1 VVNNDGSHE
10 TPPVGDGPQPS
21 IPAMPSV
28 PRGELYRGMPFLL
41 LDVGGLRHSL
51 GWQDHR
57 KAGPSFVVARL
68 SRLGT
73 INVKG
78 RFPLTEQGWANAWR
92 ALSGRD
98 ASAAAA
104 VAAVLLKRE
113 AAGRKSAALA
123 ALDAESLVCL
133 RRLKYNGGSGGV
145 PLAKGQ
151 AYDLRFLG
159 DRIMVSPPGLAEA
172 IVELPYRDIETLEVG
187 GPGRVDKP
195 TGEVLAVT
203 LAVGLLG
210 AVLGLFVLGLLGF
223 FLGALIFGLV
233 GALVGAGAAKTE
245 TIVRIRGES
254 AALYFVHTER
264 RPEAL
269 RMQLSEPLRAIRIA
283 RGVQAGDAD
292 ELAKLGSGSISDQL
306 SKLASLL
313 QQDLIT
319 RDEFEQLKAR
329 LIAKP

>member
-1 VVNNDGSHE
+1 VVSHNGSQE
-10 TPPVGDGPQPS
+10 TPQVGADPQPS

-28 PRGELYRGMPFLL
+28 PRGELYRGMPFLP
-41 LDVGGLRHSL
+41 LDAGDLRHNL
-51 GWQDHR
+51 GWQDDR
-57 KAGPSFVVARL
+57 NAGPSFVVVRL
-68 SRLGT
+68 SRLGA
-73 INVKG
+73 VKVKE
-78 RFPLTEQGWANAWR
+78 RFPLTEQGWVGAWQ

-104 VAAVLLKRE
+104 VAAALAKRE
-113 AAGRKSAALA
+113 AAGRKSVALA
-123 ALDAESLVCL
+123 ALDAESLACL
-133 RRLKYNGGSGGV
+133 RRLRYNGGSDGV

-151 AYDLRFLG
+151 AYDVRFLG
-159 DRIMVSPPGLAEA
+159 DRLMVLPPGLAEA
-172 IVELPYRDIETLEVG
+172 IVELPYRDIETVEVG

-223 FLGALIFGLV
+223 LLGALIFGLV
-233 GALVGAGAAKTE
+233 GALLGAGAAKTE

-254 AALYFVHTER
+254 AALYFLHTER

-269 RMQLSEPLRAIRIA
+269 RMQLSEPLRAIRVA
-283 RGVQAGDAD
+283 RGEQAGDSD
-292 ELAKLGSGSISDQL
+292 ELAKVGSGSISDQL

-329 LIAKP
+329 LIANP

>member
-1 VVNNDGSHE
+1 VVSNNGSHE
-10 TPPVGDGPQPS
+10 TRQVGADTQPS

-41 LDVGGLRHSL
+41 LDAGGLRHNL
-51 GWQDHR
+51 GWQDDR
-57 KAGPSFVVARL
+57 NAGPSFVVVRL
-68 SRLGT
+68 SPLGA
-73 INVKG
+73 VKVKE

-104 VAAVLLKRE
+104 VAAALVKRE
-113 AAGRKSAALA
+113 AAGRKSATLA

-133 RRLKYNGGSGGV
+133 RRLRYNGGSGV
-145 PLAKGQ
+145 PLAKGH

-159 DRIMVSPPGLAEA
+159 DRIMVLPPGVAEA
-172 IVELPYRDIETLEVG
+172 IVELPYQDVETLEVG

-195 TGEVLAVT
+195 TGDVLAVT

-233 GALVGAGAAKTE
+233 GALLGAGAAKTE

-254 AALYFVHTER
+254 ASLYFLHTER

-283 RGVQAGDAD
+283 RGGQPGDAD
-292 ELAKLGSGSISDQL
+292 EQAKLGSGSISDQL

-329 LIAKP
+329 LIANP